1 MAGVRV
7 KLNNAGIRQVLQSPE
22 VAAELQARA
31 ERVAE
36 AARVSAPRASGEYAN
51 SIEVVMDQHADRA
64 VAHVVAKA
72 PHSLLVEANTGNLA
86 RALDAAAG

>member
-1 MAGVRV
+1 MRV
-7 KLNNAGIRQVLQSPE
+7 KLNSRGIREVLTSPE

-31 ERVAE
+31 ERVAQ
-36 AARVSAPRASGEYAN
+36 AARTSAPRSSGEYAN
-51 SIEVVMDQHADRA
+51 GIEVVMDQHADRV

-86 RALDAAAG
+86 RALDAAGG